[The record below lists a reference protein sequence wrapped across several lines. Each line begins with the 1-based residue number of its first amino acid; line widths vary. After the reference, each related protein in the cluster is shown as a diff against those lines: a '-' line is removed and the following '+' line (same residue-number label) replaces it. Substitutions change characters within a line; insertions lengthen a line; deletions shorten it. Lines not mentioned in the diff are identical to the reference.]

1 MVQKL
6 HKSLRNL
13 LDRIQLIL
21 ELQAGGK
28 TSGVQFGLF
37 EIFCSRVVD
46 IRRRGKRIDSRCAFR
61 AHNLTVETKFL
72 NSSQIFDR
80 VTREERRNCDGIYRG
95 DILSIFSSLQSKTQ
109 LWRVVF

>member
-1 MVQKL
+1 MLEKL

-21 ELQAGGK
+21 ELQAGGGK

-46 IRRRGKRIDSRCAFR
+46 VLGREKRIDSRCAFR
-61 AHNLTVETKFL
+61 AHKRTVETKFL
-72 NSSQIFDR
+72 NSSQVFDR
-80 VTREERRNCDGIYRG
+80 VTRRRGEIAMGFTRG
-95 DILSIFSSLQSKTQ
+95 LY
-109 LWRVVF
+109 

>member
-1 MVQKL
+1 MVEKL

-21 ELQAGGK
+21 ELQPGGK

-46 IRRRGKRIDSRCAFR
+46 VLGREKRIDSRCAF
-61 AHNLTVETKFL
+61 
-72 NSSQIFDR
+72 
-80 VTREERRNCDGIYRG
+80 
-95 DILSIFSSLQSKTQ
+95 
-109 LWRVVF
+109 

>member
-28 TSGVQFGLF
+28 TSGVQFGLV

-46 IRRRGKRIDSRCAFR
+46 IRRREKRIDSRCAFR
-61 AHNLTVETKFL
+61 AHNRTVDTKFL
-72 NSSQIFDR
+72 NSSQVFDR
-80 VTREERRNCDGIYRG
+80 VTRRRGEIAMGFTRGIY
-95 DILSIFSSLQSKTQ
+95 
-109 LWRVVF
+109 